1 MVTEQIVSLLR
12 DMQAIVYPTSTLPGL
27 GCLPLS
33 SALDNLFAIKKRPT
47 DMPVSLGVAELEQA
61 QSLVIIPEKA
71 LALQK
76 KFPLGSITLVLP
88 TNEVDLDSRLGGS
101 HIAIR
106 VFSHPVARE
115 LAQRVGPIVAT
126 SANISGEE
134 VRNDCQEAA
143 ISLLLSRNH
152 YISGLCKG
160 RLGST
165 FIKVD
170 KKDDDDDWEATVIR
184 EGIIPVEDV
193 NKWWTNPT

>member
-1 MVTEQIVSLLR
+1 MITEEIVGLIR

-27 GCLPLS
+27 GCLPVS
-33 SALDNLFAIKKRPT
+33 SALDNLFAIKKRT
-47 DMPVSLGVAELEQA
+47 ADMPVSLGVASLEQV
-61 QSLVIIPEKA
+61 QSLVTIPKKA

-88 TNEVDLDSRLGGS
+88 TNKIDLDSRLGGS

-106 VFSHPVARE
+106 VFSHPIARE

-134 VRNDCQEAA
+134 AREDCQEAA
-143 ISLLLSRNH
+143 ISLFLSGKH

-193 NKWWTNPT
+193 NEWWTNPT

>member
-1 MVTEQIVSLLR
+1 MISEQIVGLLR

>member
-1 MVTEQIVSLLR
+1 MISEQIVGLLR

-27 GCLPLS
+27 GCLPVS

-61 QSLVIIPEKA
+61 QSLVIIPKKA

>member
-1 MVTEQIVSLLR
+1 MITEEIVGLLR

-27 GCLPLS
+27 GCLPVS
-33 SALDNLFAIKKRPT
+33 SALDNLFAIKKRPA
-47 DMPVSLGVAELEQA
+47 DMPVSLGVASLEQA
-61 QSLVIIPEKA
+61 QSLVTIPKKA

-88 TNEVDLDSRLGGS
+88 TNKIDLDSRLGGS

-126 SANISGEE
+126 SANISGDE
-134 VRNDCQEAA
+134 VREDCQEAA
-143 ISLLLSRNH
+143 ISLFLSGKH

>member
-1 MVTEQIVSLLR
+1 MISEQIVGLLR

-101 HIAIR
+101 HITIR

>member
-1 MVTEQIVSLLR
+1 MISEQIVGLLR

-61 QSLVIIPEKA
+61 QSLVIIPKKA